1 MAAPKMNRLRTLSGV
16 WIALLAVSLGLMAP
30 SIGAHAAT
38 TGAVQHFQLSH
49 DANGSRATLAVP
61 AGLKYRVFTLSHP
74 ARVVLD
80 LLNAQLAGDLKPSA
94 HGDPLVAGIR
104 YAPRF
109 DGRGERLVFDLH
121 RDAVPRTFLRHTK
134 NGQAQLVLQLNDDG
148 AASASAGKARTQAK
162 TVITATKAQPSRLR
176 DVVIA
181 IDPGHGGRDSG
192 AIGPRGLEEKN
203 VTLKIAKDLYRRL
216 AKIKGIKP
224 VLTRTGNYYVGL
236 AQRRQ
241 IAHKAHADLFISIH
255 ADSSPYHSPKGSTV
269 YALSEHGA
277 SSVAAR
283 ILADSENSVDKVAGI
298 NLSNEQAVVRDTIL
312 NLSQRGS
319 IARSMYLARDVM
331 GQINDVLPLHSDKI
345 ERAAFVVLKS
355 PDIPSILV
363 ETAFISNRHEERQLG
378 SWKFRNRIAAAIT
391 KGVKRYVT
399 RYAPPG
405 TLIAARRDALFTLKQ
420 G

>member
-1 MAAPKMNRLRTLSGV
+1 MLALASLCIAFFSGAARASDVR
-16 WIALLAVSLGLMAP
+16 
-30 SIGAHAAT
+30 
-38 TGAVQHFQLSH
+38 HFQISH
-49 DANGSRATLAVP
+49 DGNGSRATLIVP
-61 AGLKYRVFTLSHP
+61 AGLDYRVFTLNHP

-80 LLNAQLAGDLKPSA
+80 LLNTQLADNLKPSA
-94 HGDPLVAGIR
+94 QGDPLISDIR

-109 DGRGERLVFDLH
+109 NGNGERLVFDLRH
-121 RDAVPRTFLRHTK
+121 DAVPRSFMHRTQGGST
-134 NGQAQLVLQLNDDG
+134 QLILQLSEKNTTT
-148 AASASAGKARTQAK
+148 ASAGKSHTPAK
-162 TVITATKAQPSRLR
+162 TVITASKAQPSRLR

-192 AIGPRGLEEKN
+192 AIGPNGLEEKN
-203 VTLKIAKDLYRRL
+203 VTLKIAEDLCRRL
-216 AKIKGIKP
+216 SKVKGIKP
-224 VLTRTGNYYVGL
+224 VLTRTGDYYVGL
-236 AQRRQ
+236 AERRR
-241 IAHKAHADLFISIH
+241 IAHKHHADLFISIH

-269 YALSEHGA
+269 YTLSEHGA

-283 ILADSENSVDKVAGI
+283 ILAESENSADKVAGV
-298 NLSNEQAVVRDTIL
+298 NLSNEQPVVRDTIL

-331 GQINDVLPLHSDKI
+331 GQVNDVLPLHSDEV

-363 ETAFISNRHEERQLG
+363 ETAFISNRHEEKQLA
-378 SWKFRNRIAAAIT
+378 SWKFRNRVAAAIA

-405 TLIAARRDALFTLKQ
+405 TLIAARRDAMFTLKQ